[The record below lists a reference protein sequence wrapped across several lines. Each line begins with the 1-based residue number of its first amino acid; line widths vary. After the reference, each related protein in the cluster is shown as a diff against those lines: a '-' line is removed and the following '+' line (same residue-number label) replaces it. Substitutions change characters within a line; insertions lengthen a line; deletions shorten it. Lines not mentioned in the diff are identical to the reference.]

1 MVDELANKYSGPVLV
16 CGSAPCLFRDMD
28 KALRARPDATIIA
41 INDVAGYI
49 NAEFV
54 TSIHCEKMQE
64 FRAKSINKKI
74 KTLSGGIYN
83 AACDVDHWF
92 SSCNSGGT
100 SAGSALKIARKMGF
114 DEIILC
120 GCPMNGGDGY
130 FYRRA
135 KPTQF
140 LMQKRFGDASPRSSS
155 VVAHQMNLR
164 YEMEGNGY
172 NMVKSMSGFTA
183 ELFGK
188 PDFMEPLYDN

>member
-1 MVDELANKYSGPVLV
+1 MADELANKYSGPVLV

-64 FRAKSINKKI
+64 FRAKSLNKEI
-74 KTLSGGIYN
+74 KTLSGGIYD
-83 AACDVDHWF
+83 AACDVDYWF

-130 FYRRA
+130 FYREA

-140 LMQKRFGDASPRSSS
+140 LMQKRFGDAKPRSSS
-155 VVAHQMNLR
+155 VTYHQMHLR
-164 YEMEGNGY
+164 LETQDRGFD
-172 NMVKSMSGFTA
+172 MVKSMGGFTA
-183 ELFGK
+183 ELFGT
-188 PDFMEPLYDN
+188 PEFLEQLNDN

>member
-1 MVDELANKYSGPVLV
+1 MVDELAGRFSGPALV
-16 CGSAPCLFRDMD
+16 CGSAPCFFRELDT
-28 KALRARPDATIIA
+28 ALRHRPDAKIIA
-41 INDVAGYI
+41 INDVAGAFLADFLI
-49 NAEFV
+49 SIHAEKMADFRKKSLNAEV
-54 TSIHCEKMQE
+54 I
-64 FRAKSINKKI
+64 
-74 KTLSGGIYN
+74 TLSGGLYD
-83 AACDVDHWF
+83 ASHDVDFWF
-92 SSCNSGGT
+92 SGCNSGGT
-100 SAGSALKIARKMGF
+100 TAGSAIKVARKMGF

-120 GCPMNGGDGY
+120 GCPLTGGDGY
-130 FYRRA
+130 FDRPA

-172 NMVKSMSGFTA
+172 DMVKSMSGFTA